1 MTPAPVTARARV
13 CFYITPLYPA
23 LCFAG
28 FSAQLGRPPLSFS
41 GSCRIPAT
49 GAAQTVLRTVPA
61 DFVRCGGSAA
71 GAAPALSPF
80 THSPSHCIPAAAPL

>member
-28 FSAQLGRPPLSFS
+28 FSAHLGRPPLSFS
-41 GSCRIPAT
+41 GFCSIPAP
-49 GAAQTVLRTVPA
+49 GAAQTVLRTVSA

-71 GAAPALSPF
+71 RAAPALSPTAHF
-80 THSPSHCIPAAAPL
+80 P